1 MSMGSR
7 SGGAEVIQVV
17 PGTGRL
23 WDDDTPTCGN
33 TCRWETRR
41 GYGAYRVACFVL
53 PVLFFLTTAHMCSI
67 VAAMSAHQKR
77 REAPAFMPGRD
88 RRWARW
94 AQCPR
99 AQQDPRSTRALNG
112 RGNCREGSPGI
123 HAGEDV
129 PNAIDQVLIE
139 GPPLA
144 TCHGKRLVAVAVL
157 MTRCELGKGPRAQT
171 GVAVKIAL
179 GFCAGLAI
187 AQTGALLGV
196 AKENCDLKTCL
207 VIAVEPL
214 GLQVDVGAEEHG
226 ISVALGMDHH
236 HDLESTLQLPM
247 VEHLMVQHDVLVFGI
262 EALK

>member
-1 MSMGSR
+1 MRRLVPIRSSGKSMLPSASLGPPAYLYYKIYFQYCGQNLGCLIGNDAIVTKR
-7 SGGAEVIQVV
+7 FVIWAGFFQ
-17 PGTGRL
+17 T
-23 WDDDTPTCGN
+23 
-33 TCRWETRR
+33 
-41 GYGAYRVACFVL
+41 L
-53 PVLFFLTTAHMCSI
+53 PVGEVLT
-67 VAAMSAHQKR
+67 
-77 REAPAFMPGRD
+77 
-88 RRWARW
+88 
-94 AQCPR
+94 
-99 AQQDPRSTRALNG
+99 
-112 RGNCREGSPGI
+112 
-123 HAGEDV
+123 
-129 PNAIDQVLIE
+129 NAIDQVLIE

-187 AQTGALLGV
+187 AQTGAFLGV

-262 EALK
+262 E